1 MRHEYFEFLNKTV
14 KHGQGD
20 SDKHLLTL
28 YSIALQISAKSILEL
43 GVRGGQTTLPF
54 LCAAAENAG
63 TVHSVDIQYL
73 LILFVRLILL
83 CIGSFISVML
93 FSGYMM

>member
-1 MRHEYFEFLNKTV
+1 MRHEYLEFLNKTV

-43 GVRGGQTTLPF
+43 GVRSGLTTLPLIF
-54 LCAAAENAG
+54 LQLN
-63 TVHSVDIQYL
+63 L
-73 LILFVRLILL
+73 LILFFRLILL
-83 CIGSFISVML
+83 CTGSFISVML
-93 FSGYMM
+93 FSGYRM